1 MYTYISNR
9 NLEYLFYLEKKL
21 MKKTKKLTK
30 KIKPADIT
38 EFIITDLI
46 IIFSIRKNF
55 ICEKMRFI
63 HIFI

>member
-1 MYTYISNR
+1 
-9 NLEYLFYLEKKL
+9 